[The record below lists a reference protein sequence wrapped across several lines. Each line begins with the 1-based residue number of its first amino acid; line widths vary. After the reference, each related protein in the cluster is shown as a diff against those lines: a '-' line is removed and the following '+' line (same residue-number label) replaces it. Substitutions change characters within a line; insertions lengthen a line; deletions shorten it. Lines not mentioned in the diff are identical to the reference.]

1 MEALHKHIKRFLPLH
16 ESSYTIVQASRVE
29 GSKWTCTFKCGLA
42 SSKDI
47 ETFID
52 DYCEKNGETLR
63 SASPKKCGPRS
74 SMLINATLRCHH
86 ETRYGPTSDH
96 IAVQKKK
103 PGKRFKNTSC
113 PYVMSIKL
121 YKNWVDYPSEVRI
134 DFLHNHDLD
143 SLEVTSFKDLK
154 REIMCKIIQFFED
167 GLSPGI

>member
-121 YKNWVDYPSEVRI
+121 FIRI
-134 DFLHNHDLD
+134 GLITP
-143 SLEVTSFKDLK
+143 VTYLSISFITTTWILL
-154 REIMCKIIQFFED
+154 RSQA
-167 GLSPGI
+167 SRT